1 MEMKILVTPTSLQ
14 PGRKSKA
21 LERLRDFS
29 EELVFNDKSRPLT
42 EEELI
47 PLLKGCQGYLAG
59 LDFITERVLR
69 EAEDLKVISRYGT
82 GYDRIDM
89 AAASQYGV
97 TVTNTPGV
105 NAQAVGELAVGL
117 LLSVARQISYLDR
130 TTRSGEW
137 VRAEGVEL
145 KGKTLGILG
154 LGAIGKVVARCAKG
168 FGMRVAASDPFIDRE
183 YCREHGIEAMDMEDL
198 LSFADAV
205 SLHLPLNKETT
216 HLIGKEALARMKDG
230 VILINTSRG
239 GIIDEEAAYC
249 GLKSGKIGG
258 LGLDAFEN
266 EPPKGSS
273 LFEFSNVVATPHTGA
288 HTKEAASMMAE
299 RAVDNLISVLQGER
313 CPYIVGQST

>member
-14 PGRKSKA
+14 PGRKSRA
-21 LERLRDFS
+21 MERLRDFS
-29 EELVFNDKSRPLT
+29 AELVFNEKSRPLT

-69 EAEDLKVISRYGT
+69 EAKDLKVISRYGT

-105 NAQAVGELAVGL
+105 NAQAVGELAFGL

-154 LGAIGKVVARCAKG
+154 LGAVGKVVARCAKG

-183 YCREHGIEAMDMEDL
+183 YCREHGIEAVNMEDL

-266 EPPKGSS
+266 EPPKESS

-288 HTKEAASMMAE
+288 HTKEAASMMAD

>member
-1 MEMKILVTPTSLQ
+1 M
-14 PGRKSKA
+14 
-21 LERLRDFS
+21 
-29 EELVFNDKSRPLT
+29 
-42 EEELI
+42 I

-105 NAQAVGELAVGL
+105 NAQAVGELAFGL

-154 LGAIGKVVARCAKG
+154 LAR
-168 FGMRVAASDPFIDRE
+168 S
-183 YCREHGIEAMDMEDL
+183 
-198 LSFADAV
+198 
-205 SLHLPLNKETT
+205 
-216 HLIGKEALARMKDG
+216 
-230 VILINTSRG
+230 
-239 GIIDEEAAYC
+239 
-249 GLKSGKIGG
+249 
-258 LGLDAFEN
+258 
-266 EPPKGSS
+266 
-273 LFEFSNVVATPHTGA
+273 
-288 HTKEAASMMAE
+288 E
-299 RAVDNLISVLQGER
+299 R
-313 CPYIVGQST
+313 

>member
-1 MEMKILVTPTSLQ
+1 M
-14 PGRKSKA
+14 
-21 LERLRDFS
+21 
-29 EELVFNDKSRPLT
+29 
-42 EEELI
+42 
-47 PLLKGCQGYLAG
+47 
-59 LDFITERVLR
+59 
-69 EAEDLKVISRYGT
+69 
-82 GYDRIDM
+82 
-89 AAASQYGV
+89 

-105 NAQAVGELAVGL
+105 NAQAVGELAFGL